1 MNTHINPPGY
11 PVHPFYSQAVEAKA
25 ATRTLYVA
33 GQIGVGAD
41 GTFPADIAG
50 QTSNALANLV
60 NVLAAADMTPADV
73 VKFTIYLTDAANMDA
88 FGAAAAPGLPQPPPA
103 ATMIIVKAL
112 ASPEMLVEIEAI
124 AAR

>member
-1 MNTHINPPGY
+1 MITHINPPGY
-11 PVHPFYSQAVEAKA
+11 PVHPFYSQAVEARA

-41 GTFPADIAG
+41 GTFPPDIAG
-50 QTSNALANLV
+50 QARNAVANLV

-103 ATMIIVKAL
+103 ATMIIVKGL